1 MSVDK
6 SEIENTSE
14 INNCQACSAN
24 PKNWRIC
31 VITWIRWFKDWTLG
45 LKKGTNEIFRN
56 ASILILIVLLS
67 VAIILIAKGTCGYI
81 FWNDPSAMLNWTLFV
96 DGDADIANTKATLL
110 GVFAN
115 VILTSSLIVVT
126 LLYAT
131 DTHAMLKQSRDK
143 QRIEHIIQCLERFY
157 MPVKNILEDSQY
169 VYSGNFDGHK
179 VINQRNYDENL
190 KKFNEYFILPDPAT
204 KFSPQAIL
212 YHVQAIELKGI
223 DLYKYFAKDLTSD
236 CFVKVTSMKTY
247 NDNLKTYK
255 EKENFD
261 GLLGLV
267 ESDFV
272 ELSKHVNDDIKSYK
286 KELDQLT
293 ANPP

>member
-6 SEIENTSE
+6 SEIKNTSE

-45 LKKGTNEIFRN
+45 LKKGTDEIFRI
-56 ASILILIVLLS
+56 ASRLILIVLLS

-81 FWNDPSAMLNWTLFV
+81 FWNDPGAMFNWRLFV

-126 LLYAT
+126 ALYAA

-157 MPVKNILEDSQY
+157 IPVQNILEDSQY
-169 VYSGNFDGHK
+169 VFETDLTNKKY
-179 VINQRNYDENL
+179 QRNYEENE
-190 KKFNEYFILPDPAT
+190 KKYLDYFILPDPTT
-204 KFSPQAIL
+204 KMIPQAVL
-212 YHVQAIELKGI
+212 YLVQSIELKNVG
-223 DLYKYFAKDLTSD
+223 LYKCYAKDLTLD
-236 CFVKVTSMKTY
+236 YFEKVTSMKTY

-255 EKENFD
+255 ENFD
-261 GLLGLV
+261 GLLELIK
-267 ESDFV
+267 SDFDN
-272 ELSKHVNDDIKSYK
+272 LLKHVNDDIKSYK